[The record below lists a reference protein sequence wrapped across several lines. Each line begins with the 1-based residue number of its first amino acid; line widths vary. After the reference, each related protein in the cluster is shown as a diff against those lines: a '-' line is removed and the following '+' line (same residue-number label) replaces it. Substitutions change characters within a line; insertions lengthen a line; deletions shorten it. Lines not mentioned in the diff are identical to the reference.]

1 MKKIMATIAV
11 VLCVSVVFSLGQ
23 TVIATPE
30 SDFSQFVDKRIA
42 KLERKGKM
50 AKSWSKG
57 NGDCAEVKILE
68 ANFIRAHKDELVRE
82 MVAQKV
88 EMKRHKIDYFLIKAF
103 SNAHPT
109 LVASEFCASLP
120 SI

>member
-1 MKKIMATIAV
+1 MKKTMATIAV
-11 VLCVSVVFSLGQ
+11 VFCVSVVFCLGQ
-23 TVIATPE
+23 TVMATPE
-30 SDFSQFVDKRIA
+30 SDYSQFVDKRIA
-42 KLERKGKM
+42 KLERKAKM
-50 AKSWSKG
+50 GKSWSRED
-57 NGDCAEVKILE
+57 GDCAEVKILE
-68 ANFIRAHKDELVRE
+68 ANFIRVNKDELVRE

-109 LVASEFCASLP
+109 LVASEYCASVS